1 MVNADVII
9 IILQKRGGTEIMSN
23 ITVTDLTFAYDG
35 DPVNVFEHVSFRIDT
50 DWKLGFIGR
59 NGRGKTTFLR
69 LLMGQYRYTGRISSS
84 VSFSYFPYTIKSEDE
99 YILAGELA
107 SQICPEAEEWEI
119 VRELSLLG
127 VTSDVLY
134 RPLCTLSQ
142 GERTKLMLAGLFL
155 GGKGFPLIDEPTN
168 HLDSEGR
175 EAVAEYLSGKKGFIL
190 VSHDRA
196 FLDRSVDHILSIN
209 RSNIEVRS
217 GNFSSWYENF
227 ERQQS
232 YEMARNEKLMKDIED
247 LKEASRRTAVWA
259 DRVEASKKGTRN
271 SGIRPDRG
279 YIGHKS
285 AKMMKRATVLLTRQ
299 EKAIEEKSGL
309 LKNAEEDESLR
320 LYPLEFRQPRL
331 LKLRDVQVRYGG
343 KPVTGKISFEL
354 MRGQRIALEGKNGCG
369 KSSILKLIC
378 GEALDYEGEAELAS
392 GLVISYMPQSTDGLT
407 GSISDFARNNGID
420 ENRFRA
426 ALRKLNF
433 ARTQFDK
440 DISEYSG
447 GQKKKVLLAA
457 SLCKNAHLYVWD
469 EPLNFID
476 IYSRM
481 QIEELISEFSPTM
494 IFVEHDKM
502 FRERIA
508 TEVISL

>member
-1 MVNADVII
+1 
-9 IILQKRGGTEIMSN
+9 MSN

-35 DPVNVFEHVSFRIDT
+35 DPVNVFENVSFRIDT

-59 NGRGKTTFLR
+59 NGRGKTTFLK
-69 LLMGQYRYTGRISSS
+69 LLMGQYRYSGRINSS
-84 VSFSYFPYTIKSEDE
+84 VRFSYFPYNVSDE
-99 YILAGELA
+99 YALA
-107 SQICPEAEEWEI
+107 SEVAAEVCPTAQEWEI

-127 VTSDVLY
+127 VDSDVLY
-134 RPLCTLSQ
+134 RPFCTLSQ
-142 GERTKLMLAGLFL
+142 GERTKLLLAGLFL
-155 GGKGFPLIDEPTN
+155 SDGAFPLIDEPTN
-168 HLDSEGR
+168 HLDLEGR

-209 RSNIEVRS
+209 RSNIEVQA

-232 YEMARNEKLMKDIED
+232 FELARDDKLRKEIDD
-247 LKEASRRTAVWA
+247 LREASRRTTVWA
-259 DRVEASKKGTRN
+259 DRVEASKKGSKN
-271 SGIRPDRG
+271 SGLRPDRG

-285 AKMMKRATVLLTRQ
+285 AKMMKRATVLLARQ

-309 LKNAEEDESLR
+309 LKNSEEDESLS
-320 LYPLEFRQPRL
+320 LYPLECRHNRL
-331 LKLRDVQVRYGG
+331 LKLSDAMIKYDGEA
-343 KPVTGKISFEL
+343 VTDKISFEL
-354 MRGQRIALEGKNGCG
+354 LRGQRIALEGKNGCG

-378 GEALDYEGEAELAS
+378 GEKIDYSGTLELAS
-392 GLVISYMPQSTDGLT
+392 GLVISYMPQSTDGLC
-407 GSISDFARNNGID
+407 GSISDFAREWGID
-420 ENRFRA
+420 ENRFRS

-433 ARTQFDK
+433 ARSQFEK

-476 IYSRM
+476 IYSRI
-481 QIEELISEFSPTM
+481 QIEELIEEFAPTM

-502 FRERIA
+502 FREHVA
-508 TEVISL
+508 TDILSLK

>member
-1 MVNADVII
+1 
-9 IILQKRGGTEIMSN
+9 MSN
-23 ITVTDLTFAYDG
+23 ITVTDMTFAYDG
-35 DPVNVFEHVSFRIDT
+35 DPVNVFENVSFRIDT

-59 NGRGKTTFLR
+59 NGRGKTTFLK
-69 LLMGQYRYTGRISSS
+69 LLMGQYRYSGKISSS
-84 VSFSYFPYTIKSEDE
+84 VRFFYFPYAVSDE
-99 YILAGELA
+99 YALA
-107 SQICPEAEEWEI
+107 SEVAAEVCPDAREWEI

-127 VTSDVLY
+127 VKSDVLY
-134 RPLCTLSQ
+134 RPFCTLSQ
-142 GERTKLMLAGLFL
+142 GERTKLLLAGLFL
-155 GGKGFPLIDEPTN
+155 NDGGFPLIDEPTN
-168 HLDSEGR
+168 HLDTEGR

-209 RSNIEVRS
+209 RSNIEVQA

-227 ERQQS
+227 GRQQS
-232 YEMARNEKLMKDIED
+232 FEQARDDKLRKEIDD
-247 LKEASRRTAVWA
+247 LREASRRTTVWA
-259 DRVEASKKGTRN
+259 DKVESSKKGTRN
-271 SGIRPDRG
+271 SGLRPDRG

-285 AKMMKRATVLLTRQ
+285 AKMMKRATVLLARQ

-309 LKNAEEDESLR
+309 LKNSEEDESLS
-320 LYPLEFRQPRL
+320 LYPLECRHNRL
-331 LKLRDVQVRYGG
+331 LKLSDVVIKYDGRAA
-343 KPVTGKISFEL
+343 TEKISFEL

-378 GEALDYEGEAELAS
+378 GDGPEHDGTIEIAS
-392 GLVISYMPQSTDGLT
+392 GLVISYMPQSTDGLR
-407 GSISDFARNNGID
+407 GSVSDFAREWGID

-433 ARTQFDK
+433 ARSQFDK

-447 GQKKKVLLAA
+447 GQKKKILLAA

-481 QIEELISEFSPTM
+481 QIEELILEFCPTM
-494 IFVEHDKM
+494 IFVEHDRI
-502 FRERIA
+502 FRERVA
-508 TEVISL
+508 TDILSLK